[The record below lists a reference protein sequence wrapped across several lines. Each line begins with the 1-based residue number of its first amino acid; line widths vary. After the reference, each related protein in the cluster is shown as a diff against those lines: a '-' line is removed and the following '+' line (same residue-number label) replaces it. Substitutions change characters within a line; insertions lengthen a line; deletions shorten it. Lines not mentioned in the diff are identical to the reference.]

1 MRMWAMI
8 GLAALIMGAGLMAG
22 CIDEVADPTLEFNVM
37 DVALNNSSPNP
48 SSVDAGSGYQFLYVK
63 VRLVNLNEKADLTVV
78 PGSFAVDDNSTVEK
92 RGDHMATL
100 DMRRI
105 DSIRVDPQDEKIFWV
120 TFKVPTDSKMIFIR
134 YRGTLDEPVERTL
147 PEY

>member
-1 MRMWAMI
+1 MWAML

-22 CIDEVADPTLEFNVM
+22 CIDEVADPNLEFTVM

-48 SSVDAGSGYQFLYVK
+48 SSVDAGSGYRFLYVK
-63 VRLVNLNEKADLTVV
+63 VRLVNLNEKVDLTVV
-78 PGSFAVDDNSTVEK
+78 PESFAVDDNSTVEK

-120 TFKVPTDSKMIFIR
+120 TFKVPTDSRMTFIR
-134 YRGTLDEPVERTL
+134 YRGTLDEPVERTM